1 MQGNEGDG
9 LTPRQRRAV
18 LALLE
23 APSAEAAAT
32 AVGVASSTLWRWRQT
47 PAFQRA
53 LQDARRAAFG
63 KALDR
68 LAATA
73 VTAAETLA
81 RNLSCGTPA
90 VEVSAARALLEQI
103 RTAIEVEDLA
113 ERVERLEETLNG
125 THTDARAGSAALP
138 AGEEDASPGG
148 EGSCP
153 PDTNRRA

>member
-1 MQGNEGDG
+1 MMQANEGEG
-9 LTPRQRRAV
+9 LTARQRRAV

-23 APSAEAAAT
+23 APSAEAAAA

-113 ERVERLEETLNG
+113 QRVERLEEALNG
-125 THTDARAGSAALP
+125 THTDALPRAPAGP
-138 AGEEDASPGG
+138 AGEEGWPRGG
-148 EGSCP
+148 
-153 PDTNRRA
+153 D

>member
-73 VTAAETLA
+73 VDAAETLA
-81 RNLSCGTPA
+81 RNLACGTPA

-103 RTAIEVEDLA
+103 RAAIELDDLA
-113 ERVERLEETLNG
+113 QRVERLEEALNG
-125 THTDARAGSAALP
+125 RNTDTLPGPAAGP
-138 AGEEDASPGG
+138 AGEEDGFPRGG
-148 EGSCP
+148 GCPEGA
-153 PDTNRRA
+153 NRGA